1 MVTVL
6 TFAERAN
13 SPAGIKAIDALASAE
28 AAAGKGMVAMVRGLL
43 NVFDED
49 DAKKLLP
56 VIYMKAA
63 EKRVKGTNAVPV
75 PAEITPQRM
84 SAFRGLFKL
93 KAWDC
98 WSDFLTNMEP
108 RDPAYDTIVML
119 ANWFRHKDTGI
130 AKKGGKAP
138 SADEIEARLTAVKAG
153 KTSKT
158 TTTLADRVKK
168 DPVAALETA
177 TDLIGALAAM
187 EGKSKA
193 GAFLIAALKGLN
205 GYAPFVVAR
214 AREAAMA
221 KAAAAFDKKNSK

>member
-43 NVFDED
+43 NVFDKED
-49 DAKKLLP
+49 AEKLLP

-84 SAFRGLFKL
+84 SAFRGLLKL
-93 KAWDC
+93 KEWDC

-138 SADEIEARLTAVKAG
+138 TADEIEARLTAVKAG

-158 TTTLADRVKK
+158 TTTLADRVKAN
-168 DPVAALETA
+168 PMAALDNA
-177 TDLIGALAAM
+177 TEIVSALAGI

-193 GAFLIAALKGLN
+193 GTFLLAALKGLKS
-205 GYAPFVVAR
+205 YEPFVLQRTA
-214 AREAAMA
+214 EAAAA
-221 KAAAAFDKKNSK
+221 KAAAKVMAKAGK

>member
-1 MVTVL
+1 MKTVL
-6 TFAERAN
+6 TFEDRAN
-13 SPAGIKAIDALASAE
+13 SPAGTKAIDAIASAE

-43 NVFDED
+43 NVFDVK
-49 DAKKLLP
+49 DAEKLLP

-84 SAFRGLFKL
+84 SAFRGLLKL
-93 KAWDC
+93 KEWDC

-130 AKKGGKAP
+130 AKKNGKAP
-138 SADEIEARLTAVKAG
+138 TADEIEARLTAVKAG

-158 TTTLADRVKK
+158 TTTLAERVKAN
-168 DPVAALETA
+168 PMAALDNA
-177 TDLIGALAAM
+177 TELVSALAGI

-193 GAFLIAALKGLN
+193 GTFLIAALKGLN
-205 GYAPFVVAR
+205 GYAPFVLQRTA
-214 AREAAMA
+214 EAAAAKAMA
-221 KAAAAFDKKNSK
+221 KVMAKAGK